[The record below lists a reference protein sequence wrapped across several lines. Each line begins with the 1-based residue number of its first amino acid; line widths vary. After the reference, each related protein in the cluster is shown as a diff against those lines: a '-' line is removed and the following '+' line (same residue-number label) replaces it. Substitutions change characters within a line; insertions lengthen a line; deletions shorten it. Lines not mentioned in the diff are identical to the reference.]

1 MVWFDVVKRIEYTD
15 LMDVLEQIQQYLEEM
30 LNFAEVL
37 VRTPKRNNKTKL
49 FSSAPAQW
57 GPISESINEY
67 QENLAD
73 FKLNLRR
80 LLSVEGLPV
89 VNLAKGVRLWLSE
102 YDWDTMQSNIM
113 ELYSQRKHEFGTN
126 PYFREREAEMTLPV
140 PPDWNL
146 VQNVL
151 NSPDLENIR

>member
-1 MVWFDVVKRIEYTD
+1 MVWFDVVKSVKYTD
-15 LMDVLEQIQQYLEEM
+15 LMDVLEQIHEYLEEM

-49 FSSAPAQW
+49 FSSAPEQW
-57 GPISESINEY
+57 GPIAESIKEY
-67 QENLAD
+67 QENLKD
-73 FKLNLRR
+73 FQINVRR
-80 LLSVEGLPV
+80 LLDIPNIPL
-89 VNLAKGVRLWLSE
+89 VNLARGVRLWLSE

-113 ELYSQRKHEFGTN
+113 ELYSQRKGEFATN
-126 PYFREREAEMTLPV
+126 PYFRERSGEMTLPV

-151 NSPDLENIR
+151 NSPDLQNIR